1 MKRKE
6 HDIFELVES
15 GQFEFEEWLK
25 LNDLSINDKAR
36 KKLAKAVALAEKHE
50 SITPVIRLNTLAA
63 GLELAEVLTHFNA
76 DNETLTAAVLLPG
89 VISQSIDT
97 ETLNKHFGASIAE
110 LVRGAGQM
118 EAMRTLQQSSGAED
132 DEQQV
137 DSLRKML
144 LAMVNDARVVL
155 LKLADRVVTLRHIKD
170 AKPDLQRLF
179 AKETKDIFAPLAN
192 RLGIGQLKWELED
205 LAFRYLEAKAYK
217 TIAKSLR
224 EKRVAR
230 EHYIDDVVELLNRKL
245 GEESITGDVS
255 GRVKHIYSI
264 WKKMTRKKVSFEEI
278 YDVRAVRILVDKVQD
293 CYATLGI
300 VHGNWQHIP
309 KEFDDYVATPKEN
322 GYRSIHTAVVG
333 PEGKVLEVQIRT
345 HQMHEEAEKGIAAH
359 WAYKEGANLS
369 KVGVDDK
376 IAWMRQLLEW
386 QSELAD
392 ASSDDLLH
400 DFQNSVSDDR
410 IFVFTPQGK
419 VVDLPAGSTPID
431 FAYRIHTSIGHRCI
445 GAKVKGRIVPL
456 TYQLHTGEVIEIMT
470 KKEELPS
477 RDWLIPYNGYISSNR
492 TRHKINQFFNKLDKE
507 DNVNEGKLLL
517 EKELNR
523 NNLADVE
530 HRELAQR
537 LHFASEAELYVKIGT
552 GDLGIVQ
559 ALNKAKEFKAAV
571 SQESPRDIKPVIKK
585 KTQRKSL
592 SDISVSGVGD
602 LLTQIAKCCKP
613 VPGEEIVGYITRGRG
628 IVVHRKSCVH
638 AKKALQQ
645 RAERLIPV
653 SWESEAANAYAVD
666 LRIIALDR
674 KSLLKD
680 ITTVLSNEHASITDL
695 TTRRDNEQVE
705 MSVEIELSQVDDLNR
720 VLTLIK
726 QLPSI
731 FSVERRTQ

>member
-6 HDIFELVES
+6 HDIFEIVES
-15 GQFEFEEWLK
+15 GGFNFEQWLE
-25 LNDLSINDKAR
+25 LNELSLSDKAA
-36 KKLAKAVALAEKHE
+36 KKLRKAVELAQKNI
-50 SITPVIRLNTLAA
+50 SKTPVIKLNTLAA

-76 DNETLTAAVLLPG
+76 DNETLTASVLLPA
-89 VISQSIDT
+89 VISGSINT
-97 ETLNKHFGASIAE
+97 ETLKKHCGASIAE
-110 LVRGAGQM
+110 LVNGAGQM
-118 EAMRTLQQSSGAED
+118 EAMRTLQQSSGAEN

-170 AKPDLQRLF
+170 AKPELQYLF

-205 LAFRYLEAKAYK
+205 LAFRYLEPQDYK

-230 EHYIDDVVELLNRKL
+230 EQYIQDVLDILNKKL
-245 GEESITGDVS
+245 AEESIKADVT

-264 WKKMTRKKVSFEEI
+264 WKKMTRKNVSFEEI

-300 VHGNWQHIP
+300 VHGSWQHIP

-359 WAYKEGANLS
+359 WAYKEGTNLS
-369 KVGVDDK
+369 KVGVDEK
-376 IAWMRQLLEW
+376 IEWMRQLLEW

-392 ASSDDLLH
+392 TASDDLMH
-400 DFQNSVSDDR
+400 EFQSSVAEDR

-419 VVDLPAGSTPID
+419 VIDLPAGSTPID

-456 TYQLHTGEVIEIMT
+456 THKLSTGEVVEIMT
-470 KKEELPS
+470 KKDELPS
-477 RDWLIPYNGYISSNR
+477 RDWLIPYNGYINSNR

-507 DNVNEGKLLL
+507 DNLNEGKVLL
-517 EKELNR
+517 ERELAR
-523 NNLADVE
+523 GDLGDVD

-537 LHFASEAELYVKIGT
+537 LHFASEQELYIKIGT

-559 ALNKAKEFKAAV
+559 SLNKAKEFKQAR
-571 SQESPRDIKPVIKK
+571 EPRRDIKPVLRK
-585 KTQRKSL
+585 KTKRQSYN
-592 SDISVSGVGD
+592 DISVSGVGD

-613 VPGEEIVGYITRGRG
+613 VPGEDIVGYITQGRG
-628 IVVHRKSCVH
+628 IVIHRKSCTH
-638 AKKALQQ
+638 AKKAQQ
-645 RAERLIPV
+645 DRPERLIPV
-653 SWESEAANAYAVD
+653 SWEAEATNAYAVD
-666 LRIIALDR
+666 LRIIAMDR

-680 ITTVLSNEHASITDL
+680 ITTILANEHASITDL
-695 TTRRDNEQVE
+695 STRKDNEQVE
-705 MSVEIELSQVDDLNR
+705 LWLEVELTQVDDLNR
-720 VLTLIK
+720 VITLIK
-726 QLPSI
+726 QLPNI
-731 FSVERRTQ
+731 FTVERRTN